1 MPSGW
6 HLSETE
12 MPNLTPFSRSAAILT
27 IAGFT
32 MLSGIGEAAAWTRT
46 GSVTTP
52 RGTYH
57 GAAAGSCAGGTCS
70 RAAVATG
77 PYGGSVSRTGSV
89 TRTGPGSYDYQRTT
103 TGPAGNSVSRS
114 GSVSRY

>member
-1 MPSGW
+1 MSRFAPFALV
-6 HLSETE
+6 LSV
-12 MPNLTPFSRSAAILT
+12 S
-27 IAGFT
+27 GFT
-32 MLSGIGEAAAWTRT
+32 LLAGIGEAAAWTRS

-52 RGTYH
+52 RGTYT

-89 TRTGPGSYDYQRTT
+89 TRTGPGSYSYQRTT
-103 TGPAGNSVSRS
+103 TGPAGNSVTRS